1 MNLKQIQSLISQ
13 KKYRLTSHAEAER
26 DADQIKLQEIEDALL
41 SSMCKII
48 EDYPNDPRGQSCL
61 ILGFTKQHFPIHTV
75 CGIEEDIAILITI
88 YRPDPNEW
96 INWEVRKGGSL

>member
-1 MNLKQIQSLISQ
+1 MSLQQIQFLISQ

-48 EDYPNDPRGQSCL
+48 EDYPNDP
-61 ILGFTKQHFPIHTV
+61 
-75 CGIEEDIAILITI
+75 
-88 YRPDPNEW
+88 
-96 INWEVRKGGSL
+96 